1 MPGAWPDWA
10 AASLNWMKFQ
20 DGREMADVLV
30 DTSVWVDFLRSGDP
44 NLTRLLNRNREA
56 IHTMIIGELACGN
69 LNNRQSLLKLW
80 NSLSTLT
87 QASHEEVLYFIE
99 HHHLMGRGIGYV
111 DAYLLASVALA
122 MDVRLWTRDLRLS
135 RLAIELNLA

>member
-1 MPGAWPDWA
+1 
-10 AASLNWMKFQ
+10 MKFQ

-30 DTSVWVDFLRSGDP
+30 DTSVWVDFLRSGDAS
-44 NLTRLLNRNREA
+44 LAKMLERNQVA
-56 IHTMIIGELACGN
+56 IHPMIIGELACGN

-80 NSLSTLT
+80 NSLHTLT

-99 HHHLMGRGIGYV
+99 HHHLMGKGIGYI
-111 DAYLLASVALA
+111 DAHLLASVALA

-135 RLAIELNLA
+135 RLAIKLDVA